1 MLWSFNKKRHE
12 IPDKILW
19 IRWTQTDL
27 LGLAWWE
34 FLEVRHLLEAPER
47 WAQKTITHKEH
58 FGQTESRTKSCAFNS
73 PHSFLVMKMSMLS
86 VGWRYIYE
94 AVRQSYCNIEKC
106 LEVALTE
113 FALGL
118 GHGPR
123 PPGPLKTQKEMLV
136 CV

>member
-1 MLWSFNKKRHE
+1 MS
-12 IPDKILW
+12 
-19 IRWTQTDL
+19 
-27 LGLAWWE
+27 
-34 FLEVRHLLEAPER
+34 
-47 WAQKTITHKEH
+47 
-58 FGQTESRTKSCAFNS
+58 TENDYSQRTFRTNRESQTKSCACDL

-86 VGWRYIYE
+86 VGRRDSYE
-94 AVRQSYCNIEKC
+94 AASQSYCNIEKC

-123 PPGPLKTQKEMLV
+123 PPGPLKTPEEMLA

>member
-1 MLWSFNKKRHE
+1 MKFQIKSYGLDESKLTSWAWHDGSSWRSATSWRPLRDEHRKRLLTKKTFR
-12 IPDKILW
+12 
-19 IRWTQTDL
+19 TN
-27 LGLAWWE
+27 
-34 FLEVRHLLEAPER
+34 
-47 WAQKTITHKEH
+47 
-58 FGQTESRTKSCAFNS
+58 TESRTKSCACDS

-86 VGWRYIYE
+86 VGRRYSYE
-94 AVRQSYCNIEKC
+94 AVFQSYCNVEIC